1 MAEIYIYMLLCF
13 SAPIVIFCLFWLFKK
28 PYWSIVI
35 YLPLLLYSII
45 KSVFFIGTYK
55 GFWQEIEYFLHSD
68 AIIAVYFIWLPSIIG
83 FMLINIIYFI
93 IKKLKAKKE
102 HS

>member
-1 MAEIYIYMLLCF
+1 MAEIYIHMLLCF
-13 SAPIVIFCLFWLFKK
+13 FAPIVIFCLFWLFKK

-45 KSVFFIGTYK
+45 KNVFFIGTYK

-68 AIIAVYFIWLPSIIG
+68 ATIAIYFIWLPSMIG

-93 IKKLKAKKE
+93 IKKIKAKKE
-102 HS
+102 NL